1 MRDRKH
7 DVVLGLT
14 FEKPIVSRA
23 EKLAGA
29 SMQANIV
36 AGRHWSRLLLGG
48 EPGRPARE
56 LGRER
61 HGSVRGTRRR
71 EHSRRQG
78 GELRRKTR
86 QYAAAIELRG
96 LRPVEADQTDVSVA
110 REESAEVVHHDA
122 RRDARGV
129 EAAVALAGGEH
140 VPYGD

>member
-14 FEKPIVSRA
+14 FEKPIASSG

-29 SMQANIV
+29 SMLANFV
-36 AGRHWSRLLLGG
+36 AGRQWSRPLLMG

-56 LGRER
+56 RGGER

-78 GELRRKTR
+78 GEQRRKTR

-96 LRPVEADQTDVSVA
+96 LRPVEADQA
-110 REESAEVVHHDA
+110 
-122 RRDARGV
+122 
-129 EAAVALAGGEH
+129 
-140 VPYGD
+140 